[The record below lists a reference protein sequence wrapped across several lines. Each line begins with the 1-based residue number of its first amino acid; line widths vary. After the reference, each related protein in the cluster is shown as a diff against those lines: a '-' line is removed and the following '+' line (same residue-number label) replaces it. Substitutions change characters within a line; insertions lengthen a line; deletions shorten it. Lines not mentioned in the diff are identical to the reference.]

1 MVLNKFEIYLGMLI
15 TYSFCDQNI
24 EKEKYI
30 VGNLTCLMCLC
41 FSNKAKQPVFSFP
54 KNKFPK
60 LK

>member
-15 TYSFCDQNI
+15 TYSFWDQKI

-30 VGNLTCLMCLC
+30 VGNLTYLMCLC
-41 FSNKAKQPVFSFP
+41 LSNKAKQPFFSFP